1 MTRFK
6 DDQLYPTTA
15 PELEVIA
22 TRGTLAV
29 WRHQGKGPG
38 YIRFGNKVLY
48 EGRALN
54 AWLDEHRVEPAAA

>member
-38 YIRFGNKVLY
+38 YIRFGKRCCT
-48 EGRALN
+48 RA
-54 AWLDEHRVEPAAA
+54 AR